1 MEKEKATELGNKL
14 ANHLKVMELYQQQI
28 DALSIKPSDSFQ
40 RIARAELIK
49 KFLDTQFEYNQ
60 TIMKDLTDIYI
71 LLMGYQQ

>member
-28 DALSIKPSDSFQ
+28 DALSFESSDSFQ

>member
-28 DALSIKPSDSFQ
+28 DALTFESSDMFQ
-40 RIARAELIK
+40 RIAREELIK

-60 TIMKDLTDIYI
+60 TIMEDLTDIYM
-71 LLMGYQQ
+71 LLMGHQQ